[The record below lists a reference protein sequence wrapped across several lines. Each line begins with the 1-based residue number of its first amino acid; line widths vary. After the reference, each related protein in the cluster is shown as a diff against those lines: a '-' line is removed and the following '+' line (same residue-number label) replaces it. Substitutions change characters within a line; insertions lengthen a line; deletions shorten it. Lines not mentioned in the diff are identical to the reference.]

1 MNFFRKLFAPKPAP
15 VGSAPNTPGDTTPP
29 PGDPVPGA
37 LPPSAD
43 QVATHDAYGREV
55 RLTKPQWRDQVLL
68 PRLSRLRDQPDEL
81 VPALVQ
87 ALQLGFA
94 ADVLDHTAH
103 IAATD
108 PRPERG
114 PVLHAAALIVAGR
127 ASEAVPLLENL
138 LPRIGEHAEA
148 LARLGQARL
157 ALGDRDGSA
166 DALWRALQADPNHDL
181 ALGLYQGLRRDQG
194 GEPEAQKAF
203 RQVADLPEAWRA
215 RLWLARHRLE
225 ERDLPA
231 ALTLYDEAFDR
242 APRPVPGDLLQQITG
257 DLGNHAHLPELLRL
271 AAPYYDPAKHGLPA
285 GLNLVKAYH
294 DLGQL
299 DAARRLLDRL
309 RALGRTDWA
318 AHLSNFET
326 ELAKTRQATA
336 DAPKAGPVAVT
347 LLAVEGPV
355 WLPPDSPAAELYPA
369 KADDAPLIAFI
380 GGTVALPPPPADPR
394 QAQLQ
399 ADGPARF
406 SRALPLAL
414 AEQVELATPGYART
428 LVAWMTQPRPG
439 FILGGAPWDDATA
452 ARHARAAEDPADYL
466 VVVHLLGTT
475 RPWTVEIRLL
485 RTIDAARL
493 ATFEIPCPG
502 EDPGRVLPELV
513 TGVLRAL
520 AEHVEL
526 TPGEPTLPPLEH
538 LTPYLIGLEQL
549 LAIRTSPLAPDEDG
563 ARRERAIL
571 DARLR
576 LCLDLPASLPTR
588 LLLAHTVLALRKTRP
603 TLLAEFRDRLDLL
616 QREHPLPEP
625 AQAVLARLLTA

>member
-1 MNFFRKLFAPKPAP
+1 MNFFRKLFSPKPNSPAP
-15 VGSAPNTPGDTTPP
+15 ADSSPVNSTPP
-29 PGDPVPGA
+29 ADPA
-37 LPPSAD
+37 SAAPADD
-43 QVATHDAYGREV
+43 QVATHDAYGRET
-55 RLTKPQWRDQVLL
+55 RLSKTQWRDQVLL
-68 PRLSRLRDQPDEL
+68 PRLTQLRDQPDAL
-81 VPALVQ
+81 FPALAQ

-94 ADVLDHTAH
+94 ADVLDHAAH
-103 IAATD
+103 LSATD

-114 PVLHAAALIVAGR
+114 PVLHAAALILSGR
-127 ASEAVPLLENL
+127 AADALPLLEGL
-138 LPRIGEHAEA
+138 LARLGENADA
-148 LARLGQARL
+148 LARLGQARV

-166 DALWRALQADPNHDL
+166 EALWRALQADPNHDL
-181 ALGLYQGLRRDQG
+181 ALGLYQGLRREQG
-194 GEPEAQKAF
+194 GEPAALAAF
-203 RQVADLPEAWRA
+203 RQVADLPDAWRA
-215 RLWLARHRLE
+215 RLWLARDRLE
-225 ERDLPA
+225 QRDLAA
-231 ALTLYDEAFDR
+231 ALALYDEAFDR

-309 RALGRTDWA
+309 RSLGRADWA
-318 AHLSNFET
+318 AHLSAFET

-336 DAPKAGPVAVT
+336 DAPKPGPVAVT

-380 GGTVALPPPPADPR
+380 GGTAALPPPPADPR

-414 AEQVELATPGYART
+414 AEQVELVTPGYART

-452 ARHARAAEDPADYL
+452 ARHARSAEDPADYL
-466 VVVHLLGTT
+466 VVVHLLATN
-475 RPWTVEIRLL
+475 RPLTVEVRLL

-493 ATFEIPCPG
+493 ATFTIPCPA
-502 EDPGRVLPELV
+502 EDPGRVMPELAAA
-513 TGVLRAL
+513 VLRTL
-520 AEHVEL
+520 AEHADLAV
-526 TPGEPTLPPLEH
+526 GEPSLPPPEH

-549 LAIRTSPLAPDEDG
+549 LAIRTSPLAPDEDA

-571 DARLR
+571 EARLR
-576 LCLDLPASLPTR
+576 LCLELPSSLPAR
-588 LLLAHTVLALRKTRP
+588 LLLAHTAHALRKTRP
-603 TLLAEFRDRLDLL
+603 ALFAEFRDRLQLL
-616 QREHPLPEP
+616 QQEHALPEP
-625 AQAVLARLLTA
+625 AQAVLARLLAA